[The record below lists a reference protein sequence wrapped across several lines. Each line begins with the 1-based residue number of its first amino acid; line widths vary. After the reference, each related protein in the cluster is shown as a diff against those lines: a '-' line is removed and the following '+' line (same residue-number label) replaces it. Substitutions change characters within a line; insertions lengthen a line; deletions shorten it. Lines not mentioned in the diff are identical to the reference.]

1 MTATGTASI
10 AVPKLKLGVRDA
22 AKVEQ
27 GRARQAT
34 ATKTELTELR
44 EHVATLERALHET
57 KQETDQAAVEQVYS
71 LARHLDTHLAH
82 NIALCTFIVLHPLHP
97 PQSLRRLALTRR
109 TLCASAT

>member
-71 LARHLDTHLAH
+71 LARHLDTSHTTLPSA
-82 NIALCTFIVLHPLHP
+82 PL
-97 PQSLRRLALTRR
+97 
-109 TLCASAT
+109 